1 MTAGRCSFWRV
12 RALLVLRPARAAALF
27 NGNGGQII
35 GAPRPA
41 ADCAALGSSTVGAG
55 LLPVL

>member
-35 GAPRPA
+35 GAPRPSCSA
-41 ADCAALGSSTVGAG
+41 SLGSATVGAG
-55 LLPVL
+55 PVPAL